1 MQLVHLTDLKAW
13 GHWGD
18 EVSLQPMPM
27 SDVHVHVSQVLQACK
42 AHLIALK
49 RRGAVCITCQGHA
62 SDGYDR
68 YDRYDRCTLESHDNG
83 TATSLVA
90 VASALWHVG
99 TQGEPYGNT
108 HSAADE
114 VFLCRPDRNVKSSR
128 TRNVACADAWQRRK

>member
-62 SDGYDR
+62 LLRTCPPEG
-68 YDRYDRCTLESHDNG
+68 
-83 TATSLVA
+83 A
-90 VASALWHVG
+90 G
-99 TQGEPYGNT
+99 TQARG
-108 HSAADE
+108 AAIAVKPE
-114 VFLCRPDRNVKSSR
+114 VRLTPFLPTVLPGYTVSRPHRVPCGVR
-128 TRNVACADAWQRRK
+128 T